1 MQASELT
8 GSLLSGKMANKGE
21 GREWISDTEL
31 SFHFKAQHRNKW
43 EHCKLTFI
51 KSKDISSLQKKKRF

>member
-21 GREWISDTEL
+21 GREIISDTEL
-31 SFHFKAQHRNKW
+31 SFNFKAQHGNK
-43 EHCKLTFI
+43 
-51 KSKDISSLQKKKRF
+51 